1 MGVNP
6 GSPGQGMNSKGVKR
20 LDQQQIATIVGDDA
34 FMRLQRRDRGGKA
47 NFRGNR
53 YELLFGAHRI
63 AELVREWLSTGIDHE
78 VEWQAG
84 GFVDDYVVRHDE
96 TFMFRGY
103 QLKNAQVVSWT
114 QGDPSIHEDFALQ
127 YRLSREE
134 GYEAIGLQLV
144 CSNKDTAQALRS
156 SVPQAIS
163 AYSTATFYPYQEP
176 IFSMLFEYPDQWTDF
191 AYLSKHE
198 HPRKIDV
205 QQVVTVLIGAWETNG
220 PRSMVSEVFRL
231 SRNTS
236 PSIFRAEQSD
246 EEAEA
251 QLLPELR
258 ETLLGLPDFNF
269 SVSRGF
275 LRWSAMGETTSGVLS
290 FDCFSD
296 KFNVWQRHIVSLH
309 PQSFQD
315 IEGAFV

>member
-1 MGVNP
+1 
-6 GSPGQGMNSKGVKR
+6 MNSKGVKR
-20 LDQQQIATIVGDDA
+20 LESQQIAALVGDNV
-34 FMRLQRRDRGGKA
+34 FKRLQRRSRGGKA
-47 NFRGNR
+47 NFSGNR

-63 AELVREWLSTGIDHE
+63 AELAREWLSTGIDHE

-96 TFMFRGY
+96 TLVFRGY
-103 QLKNAQVVSWT
+103 QLKNAQAVSWT

-127 YRLSREE
+127 YQLSRKE

-144 CSNKDTAQALRS
+144 CSNKDAAQALVS
-156 SVPQAIS
+156 SVPEGIS
-163 AYSTATFYPYQEP
+163 PYSTATYYPYQDP
-176 IFSMLFEYPDQWTDF
+176 IFPLLFEYPDHWADF

-198 HPRKIDV
+198 PPQKIDI
-205 QQVVTVLIGAWETNG
+205 QQVVSVLVGAWETTG
-220 PRSMVSEVFRL
+220 PRAMVSEVFRM
-231 SRNTS
+231 SRNMS
-236 PSIFRAEQSD
+236 PTIFRAEQSD

-251 QLLPELR
+251 QILPEMR
-258 ETLLGLPDFNF
+258 ETLAGLPDFNF
-269 SVSRGF
+269 SISRGF
-275 LRWSAMGETTSGVLS
+275 LRWSSSMGGTTSGVLS

-296 KFNVWQRHIVSLH
+296 KFNPWQKHIVSLH